1 MARILLVDDSLVILE
16 LTKIYLMGRSVSL
29 LEARDGEEAL
39 RVIRAEQPDLVIA
52 DLRMPKLDG
61 PSLCEAMR
69 RDERASRIPVIIM
82 TSNHDAA
89 SRERCLA
96 AGARE
101 VLTKPVAPPA
111 LHAAIQRYLPV

>member
-1 MARILLVDDSLVILE
+1 MARILLVDDSQVILE
-16 LTKIYLMGRSVSL
+16 LTKIYLMGRSVSV

-39 RVIRAEQPDLVIA
+39 RVVRIERPDLVIA

-61 PSLCEAMR
+61 PGLCAAMR
-69 RDERASRIPVIIM
+69 GDTHAAAIPVIIM
-82 TSNHDAA
+82 TSDKDAA
-89 SRERCLA
+89 SRERCIS

-101 VLTKPVAPPA
+101 VLTKPVSPPT